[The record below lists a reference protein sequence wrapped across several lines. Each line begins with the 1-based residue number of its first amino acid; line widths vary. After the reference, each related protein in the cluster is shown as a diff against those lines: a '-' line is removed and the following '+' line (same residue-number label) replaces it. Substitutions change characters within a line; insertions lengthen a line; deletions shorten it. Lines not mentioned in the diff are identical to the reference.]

1 MQENENSIELR
12 KNNMRFGMTRVIG
25 FCQDGKE
32 VHVTIRGEEAISISV
47 YESDENE
54 DISMVLKLDIPRNQK
69 IEDATSVMC
78 TVCAEILHF
87 SQQHG
92 GIKSSEVYISDFSE
106 TDTCHPTH
114 ILCPETSFV
123 NEETTAED
131 MTRYV
136 LHKVKWYM
144 GNSVK
149 LEGITVWMK
158 LAPLTYAIDCLERL
172 FKIKIIRESTE
183 EDEWECYWQYDG
195 HGQKV
200 YYVDCPKEFSLE
212 CLASLTLIQMLE
224 QDGYLH
230 IVNIICRND
239 CVYNTYKK
247 EPVEVEFYAPVLKEH
262 HEVVSCQQAL
272 GNLTS

>member
-1 MQENENSIELR
+1 MWINSFRGGVMQENE
-12 KNNMRFGMTRVIG
+12 RFGMTRVIG
-25 FCQDGKE
+25 FCQDGEE
-32 VHVTIRGEEAISISV
+32 VHVVVRGEEVVSISV
-47 YESDENE
+47 FESDGDE
-54 DISMVLKLDIPRNQK
+54 DISEVLKMDIPRNQK
-69 IEDATSVMC
+69 IEDATNVVC

-92 GIKSSEVYISDFSE
+92 GIKSSEVYISDLI
-106 TDTCHPTH
+106 DTNIYHPYV
-114 ILCPETSFV
+114 LCPETSFV
-123 NEETTAED
+123 NEETTAEE

-136 LHKVKWYM
+136 LYKVKWYM
-144 GNSVK
+144 DNSVK

-158 LAPLTYAIDCLERL
+158 LAPLTYAIDCLERF
-172 FKIKIIRESTE
+172 FKIKIIRECTE
-183 EDEWECYWQYDG
+183 EDKWECYWQYDG

-200 YYVDCPKEFSLE
+200 YYVDCPREFSLE
-212 CLASLTLIQMLE
+212 SLASLTLIQMLE

-247 EPVEVEFYAPVLKEH
+247 EPVEVEFYAPTLKKH